1 MMTPTDR
8 SYTARATDDGVR
20 VDKVLQRILPDNT
33 RRSWMR
39 DMFERGLVRVQGRP
53 VAKGYRLTQGQVLTV
68 CKSLAFARAQPDL
81 RAPLRVV
88 LQRDDLVIVDKPAGQ
103 PCAPLRP
110 EQLGTVANALL
121 ARYPEMAHVGYGP
134 LEPGIVHRIDNNT
147 SGLVIA
153 ARTSDSFAH
162 LVAALR
168 GEKIEKNYLLVCAK
182 QGLATQ
188 GIIEF
193 PLANTAKRA
202 VAVRQR
208 GDVDDRKNAQAKPA
222 RTEYRVLRCYGP
234 FALVLVHAPKA
245 LRHQIRA
252 HFAAIDHPLVGDVL
266 YGSKHVELPR
276 HALHAHTIRYEGD
289 SVIAPFQAVSA
300 LPRDMENMLNEA
312 AKTKL
317 EIEGK

>member
-1 MMTPTDR
+1 MTPTDR

-20 VDKVLQRILPDNT
+20 VDKVLQRIMPEDT

-53 VAKGYRLTQGQVLTV
+53 VAKGFRLTRGQVLTV
-68 CKSLAFARAQPDL
+68 CDSLASARAQPDAS
-81 RAPLRVV
+81 APLHVV

-110 EQLGTVANALL
+110 EQVGTVANALL
-121 ARYPEMAHVGYGP
+121 ARYPEMARVGYGP
-134 LEPGIVHRIDNNT
+134 LEPGLVHRIDNNT

-153 ARTSDSFAH
+153 ARSNDSFAH
-162 LVAALR
+162 LVTALR
-168 GEKIEKNYLLVCAK
+168 GEKIDKYYLLICAK

-188 GIIEF
+188 GVIEL
-193 PLANTAKRA
+193 PLVKMAKRA
-202 VAVRQR
+202 VAVRR
-208 GDVDDRKNAQAKPA
+208 SGGVEARNISHAKPA

-266 YGSKHVELPR
+266 YGSQQIDLPR

-289 SVIAPFQAVSA
+289 SIIAPFQAVSA
-300 LPRDMENMLNEA
+300 LPEDMENLLKEA
-312 AKTKL
+312 EKANQKT
-317 EIEGK
+317 EDE